1 MQGSCPAIGAFGKI
15 CQIYEI
21 IKTSR
26 GDLVSKLPFMSNALT
41 SFSKF
46 FNILI
51 GIYK

>member
-21 IKTSR
+21 IKTNR

-51 GIYK
+51 GSYK